1 MESKHWY
8 SDGLRFSCT
17 QCGNCCTGA
26 PGAVKVSTKEISAL
40 ASYLGMSNRA
50 FRGIYTRR
58 VKGYTSLREKEN
70 YDCIFYD
77 RKKGCEVYPHR
88 PRQCQTWPFWG
99 AVVDSAERWEEEAR
113 DCPGMNSGELHPA
126 EFIELTVVDDGTS
139 GYIPK

>member
-1 MESKHWY
+1 
-8 SDGLRFSCT
+8 
-17 QCGNCCTGA
+17 
-26 PGAVKVSTKEISAL
+26 VKVSAKEISAL

-58 VKGYTSLREKEN
+58 VKGYTSLREKED